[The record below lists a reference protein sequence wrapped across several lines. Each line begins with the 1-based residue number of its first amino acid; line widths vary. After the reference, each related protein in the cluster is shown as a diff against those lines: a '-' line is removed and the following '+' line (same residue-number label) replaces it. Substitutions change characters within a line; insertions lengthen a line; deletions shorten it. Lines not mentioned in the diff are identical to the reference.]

1 MPKEGKRMPPL
12 AIIAALVVGSIVTV
26 NIAIG
31 FWAFVLTPRQ
41 LRREQ
46 QEREARE
53 QARERA
59 RREVPGHVPARMGE
73 QKSPMSDRF
82 AGLTVVLTD
91 NLFEDDTQQIIDAIK
106 MIKGVQGVTPLVSDS
121 ELYIAEQ
128 RARVRMQNHIIRAL
142 RDM

>member
-1 MPKEGKRMPPL
+1 MPPL

-53 QARERA
+53 QAREQALAEKCPDTFPHEWANRK
-59 RREVPGHVPARMGE
+59 VP
-73 QKSPMSDRF
+73 
-82 AGLTVVLTD
+82 
-91 NLFEDDTQQIIDAIK
+91 
-106 MIKGVQGVTPLVSDS
+106 
-121 ELYIAEQ
+121 
-128 RARVRMQNHIIRAL
+128 
-142 RDM
+142 

>member
-1 MPKEGKRMPPL
+1 
-12 AIIAALVVGSIVTV
+12 
-26 NIAIG
+26 
-31 FWAFVLTPRQ
+31 
-41 LRREQ
+41 
-46 QEREARE
+46 
-53 QARERA
+53 
-59 RREVPGHVPARMGE
+59 
-73 QKSPMSDRF
+73 MSERF
-82 AGLTVVLTD
+82 AGLTVVLAD